1 MKVLIF
7 TILFLTSTLA
17 LAFDCK
23 HSPPSGYGQT
33 LSLAKD
39 AMSIACQATR
49 NEYQC
54 SELETDIATDL
65 KEKLSECKKKPKE
78 EIARC
83 EFEEADKAAN
93 DRQRI
98 IQCNPKFIEEN
109 SFSNMGLSQCVFDGF
124 LVKFEQLK
132 SLGELSEKIM
142 EGAVKS
148 FREQTACNSSVEKKR
163 EILNTYNLTVPD
175 PRFKLSDQFLGRWL
189 EDATCAE
196 IDKQLWARYQNYQD
210 TLMRERKIAI
220 DTGKKPT
227 ALKEGEKGS
236 DFVKMI
242 KEAFAAAQVKYE
254 CYSPKA
260 KAELMCTAATSL
272 ILDLATGY
280 GITGTVVK
288 LATVVRSKKAL
299 RAIAATT
306 ESGGKVDLKDA
317 GKLLNGDRK
326 KAAGLLLKR
335 EITTDQEKA
344 LIAAHEVGMKEGRGF
359 FTYTTDDLRKKAKLL
374 KDAGFKSEEIDVLMR
389 NGIAGQF
396 STQEAQ
402 KTITEKIKAAYG
414 RTDPKKAQQMIKD
427 LDSRIA
433 ELAKYAKNNPDTLAQ
448 ATRTKILGEFSQSH
462 DPKVAKGFFQSALA
476 QMKDVVK
483 KPGILKQDRVAANY
497 LDIVASAGD
506 QATVKLA
513 MKEYMAQ
520 QKNPQKFAKEYFTQ
534 LEDEIQHYRSLGAKG
549 EVALEANLRKRAAL
563 AESFSVKESLDYQR
577 KAVAEALDALKKYD
591 LEGGK

>member
-1 MKVLIF
+1 MKVL
-7 TILFLTSTLA
+7 TVSLFFLMSSL
-17 LAFDCK
+17 LHAFECK
-23 HSPPSGYGQT
+23 QVTPSGYGQS

-39 AMSIACQATR
+39 SLSIACQATR
-49 NEYQC
+49 DEYQC
-54 SELETDIATDL
+54 SELESDISTDL

-83 EFEEADKAAN
+83 EFDENERAAN

-109 SFSNMGLSQCVFDGF
+109 SIGNIGISQCVFDGF
-124 LVKFEQLK
+124 MVKFDQLK
-132 SLGELSEKIM
+132 NLGELSEKIM

-148 FREQTACNSSVEKKR
+148 FREQTACSSSVEKKR

-175 PRFKLSDQFLGRWL
+175 PRFKLSEQFLGRWL

-220 DTGKKPT
+220 DTGKKP
-227 ALKEGEKGS
+227 APLKEGEKGS

-272 ILDLATGY
+272 ILDLATGF
-280 GITGTVVK
+280 GIKGTVVK
-288 LATVVRSKKAL
+288 LASVARSKKAL
-299 RAIAATT
+299 RAIASTT
-306 ESGGKVDLKDA
+306 EAGGKVDLKDA
-317 GKLLNGDRK
+317 SKLLNGDRK

-335 EITTDQEKA
+335 EITPDQEKA

-359 FTYTTDDLRKKAKLL
+359 FTYTTDDLRKKANLL
-374 KDAGFKSEEIDVLMR
+374 KDAGFKPDEIDVLMR

-402 KTITEKIKAAYG
+402 KTITEKIKASLG

-427 LDSRIA
+427 LDARIA

-462 DPKVAKGFFQSALA
+462 DPKVAKGFFKSALE

-483 KPGILKQDRVAANY
+483 KPGVLKQDRVAANY
-497 LDIVASAGD
+497 LDIAASAGD
-506 QATVKLA
+506 QATVKVA
-513 MKEYMAQ
+513 MKEFMAQ
-520 QKNPQKFAKEYFTQ
+520 QRNPQKFAKEYFEQ
-534 LEDEIQHYRSLGAKG
+534 LESEIQHYRSLGARG

-563 AESFSVKESLDYQR
+563 AESFSVKESLDYQKR
-577 KAVAEALDALKKYD
+577 AVAEALDAIKKYD